1 MFVRRVA
8 PGHRRASIRLDAR
21 LLARFLQ
28 SLGSCRLEAGLDHAT
43 SAEGRARKKVAMK
56 LDFTDQV
63 VIVTGAGSGIG
74 KAAAVDFAKA
84 GAIVAVL
91 DVVGATQCAD
101 EIVSMG
107 LRAEGHVMDVRD
119 AAAWSALIDALVS
132 AHGKV
137 DVLVNNAGV
146 AVPGD
151 TAIDVSEETWDKM
164 MDVNAKG
171 VWLGMRAVLPGMVER
186 RAGKICNVA
195 STAAHIGLR
204 NAAAYC
210 ASKGAVLA
218 LTRQAG
224 VQYAPFN
231 VQINSISPGTTMTGL
246 QRDVTEEQRAVFK
259 TLTPINRFAE
269 SEELSGAILF
279 LCSHGSSFITA
290 SDLSVDGGMVAL

>member
-1 MFVRRVA
+1 
-8 PGHRRASIRLDAR
+8 
-21 LLARFLQ
+21 
-28 SLGSCRLEAGLDHAT
+28 
-43 SAEGRARKKVAMK
+43 MK

-74 KAAAVDFAKA
+74 QAAAVNFAKA
-84 GAIVAVL
+84 GAIVVAL
-91 DVVGATQCAD
+91 DVTGARECAE
-101 EIVSMG
+101 EIVAMG
-107 LRAEGHVMDVRD
+107 LRAQGHVMDVRD
-119 AAAWSALIDALVS
+119 AAAWNVRVSTLVA

-151 TAIDVSEETWDKM
+151 TAIDVSEESWDKM

-231 VQINSISPGTTMTGL
+231 TQINSISPGTTMTGL
-246 QRDVTEEQRAVFK
+246 QRDVTDEQRAVFK
-259 TLTPINRFAE
+259 TLTPIDRFAD
-269 SEELSGAILF
+269 SEEVSGAILF

>member
-1 MFVRRVA
+1 
-8 PGHRRASIRLDAR
+8 
-21 LLARFLQ
+21 
-28 SLGSCRLEAGLDHAT
+28 
-43 SAEGRARKKVAMK
+43 MK

-74 KAAAVDFAKA
+74 KAAAAAFARA
-84 GAIVAVL
+84 GAIVVAL
-91 DVVGATQCAD
+91 DVTGARECAEEITAVGQ
-101 EIVSMG
+101 
-107 LRAEGHVMDVRD
+107 RAKGHVMDVRD
-119 AAAWSALIDALVS
+119 AAAWGALVGALVA

-151 TAIDVSEETWDKM
+151 TAIDTSEEMWDRM

-204 NAAAYC
+204 DAAAYC

-231 VQINSISPGTTMTGL
+231 IQINSVSPGTTMTGL
-246 QRDVTEEQRAVFK
+246 QRDVTDEQRAVFK

-279 LCSHGSSFITA
+279 LCSSGSSFITA

>member
-1 MFVRRVA
+1 
-8 PGHRRASIRLDAR
+8 
-21 LLARFLQ
+21 
-28 SLGSCRLEAGLDHAT
+28 
-43 SAEGRARKKVAMK
+43 MK
-56 LDFTDQV
+56 LEFTNHV

-74 KAAAVDFAKA
+74 KAAAVAFAKA
-84 GAIVAVL
+84 GAIVVAL
-91 DVVGATQCAD
+91 DVVGAKECAE
-101 EIVSMG
+101 EITLMG
-107 LRAEGHVMDVRD
+107 LRARGQMMDVRD
-119 AAAWSALIDALVS
+119 AAAWSALVGELVA

-151 TAIDVSEETWDKM
+151 TAIDTSEEMWDKM

-171 VWLGMRAVLPGMVER
+171 VWLGMRAVLPGMVAR

-204 NAAAYC
+204 DAAAYC

-231 VQINSISPGTTMTGL
+231 VQINSVSPGTTMTGL
-246 QRDVTEEQRAVFK
+246 QRDVTDEQRAAFK

-279 LCSHGSSFITA
+279 LCSQGSSFITA